1 MKKTLAFLLML
12 SLAVISSASA
22 QSSPDYYNRWFIQ
35 VNGDLGLPTGHLA
48 NAVNTGWGGEGS
60 IGVQVDRNLDMSVE
74 SGYDTYAAKNTT
86 FNATWNM
93 IPLILKAQ
101 VYGGGGRTR
110 PYLFAG
116 AGAAFNSQ
124 NASFGNLTASNSEV
138 DFLGELGAGLSI
150 GLSEQSSFFA
160 QVKVEMDN
168 TSSNYSNDTPTV
180 LVPINAGFK
189 FALN

>member
-1 MKKTLAFLLML
+1 MKKTLAFLFML
-12 SLAVISSASA
+12 SLAVSSSARA

-35 VNGDLGLPTGHLA
+35 VNGDMGLPTGHLA

-60 IGVQVDRNLDMSVE
+60 IGVQVDRNLDVSVE

-93 IPLILKAQ
+93 VPLILKAQ
-101 VYGGGGRTR
+101 VYGGNGRTR
-110 PYLFAG
+110 PYVLFG

-124 NASFGNLTASNSEV
+124 TASFGNLTASNSEV
-138 DFLGELGAGLSI
+138 DFLGEAGVGLSI
-150 GLSEQSSFFA
+150 GLSDQSSFFA

-168 TSSNYSNDTPTV
+168 TSTNYAADMPTV

>member
-1 MKKTLAFLLML
+1 MKKTLIFLFML
-12 SLAVISSASA
+12 SLGFISAANA
-22 QSSPDYYNRWFIQ
+22 QSDSGHDYHWFIQ

-60 IGVQVDRNLDMSVE
+60 IGFQVDQNFELSVE

-93 IPLILKAQ
+93 IPLILKGQ
-101 VYGGGGRTR
+101 IYGGNGRTK
-110 PYLFAG
+110 PYFFAG

-138 DFLGELGAGLSI
+138 DFLGEVGAGLSI
-150 GLSEQSSFFA
+150 GLSNDSSFFA

-168 TSSNYSNDTPTV
+168 TSTNYAADMPTV

-189 FALN
+189 FSLN